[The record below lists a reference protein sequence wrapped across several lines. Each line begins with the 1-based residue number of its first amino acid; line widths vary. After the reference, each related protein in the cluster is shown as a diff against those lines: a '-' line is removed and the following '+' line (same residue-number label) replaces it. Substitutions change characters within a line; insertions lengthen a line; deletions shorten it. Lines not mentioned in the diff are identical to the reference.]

1 MPNPTEMSS
10 VSNDAK
16 TCARIRPTSTDGSS
30 LSGWVVIFQYLRAHL
45 SFERDRSTSN
55 SRQQS
60 GHRARDPPEG
70 AREQNCPIPA
80 GDERLRTRVERAS
93 LVLRPGPKS
102 DARRRSRLLDNS
114 AQWIVWTC

>member
-1 MPNPTEMSS
+1 MPNPIEMSS

-30 LSGWVVIFQYLRAHL
+30 RSGWVVIFEYLRAHL

-60 GHRARDPPEG
+60 GHRERDPPER
-70 AREQNCPIPA
+70 AREQNCPIPSA
-80 GDERLRTRVERAS
+80 DDRLRTRVERAIR
-93 LVLRPGPKS
+93 VLLPGPKS
-102 DARRRSRLLDNS
+102 DA
-114 AQWIVWTC
+114 